1 MAAKTGAMKGKI
13 YKIQCSYNP
22 IKEVILMREQDRH
35 FLWSLYAAVGVI
47 FLWKGLWDG
56 LYEIPYIGNP
66 FVALF
71 IGLAILT
78 FSGIIFSEF
87 DPLGGVEK
95 AVKKRLYFVHSHPKK
110 HQFSIKYHDKKRKKD
125 FDINAKLLKTIEKK
139 ALVLKHEEKNQE
151 WFVPLH
157 RIKEITHLGK
167 TYWRM

>member
-1 MAAKTGAMKGKI
+1 
-13 YKIQCSYNP
+13 
-22 IKEVILMREQDRH
+22 MREQDRH
-35 FLWSLYAAVGVI
+35 FLWSLYAAVAVI

-56 LYEIPYIGNP
+56 IYEIPYLGNP

-71 IGLAILT
+71 VGLAILT

-95 AVKKRLYFVHSHPKK
+95 AVKKRLNFIHNHP
-110 HQFSIKYHDKKRKKD
+110 QRQEFSIKYHDKKRKKD
-125 FDINAKLLKTIEKK
+125 ISINASQLSALEKKTI
-139 ALVLKHEEKNQE
+139 VLKHKDKKKE

-157 RIKEITHLGK
+157 RIREIAYQGK